1 MIKNICRFLL
11 LGLFLPWSAQ
21 AWELSGT
28 KQLALTT
35 RDGQSLV
42 IGTVTF
48 TPHGDGSD
56 FTLNLDLDRFKD
68 YFLSMREF
76 KCLDGQDE
84 VQCYVPYPY
93 AHPRTVSATNLQW
106 LEHSLLFFYKTPT
119 EFGAKLWNGLYYQ
132 LHMTEQGLVGIPAL
146 VDLNQISSPPA
157 DLTKPPFQ
165 AADQGDLAPGTRW
178 FSGLTIR

>member
-1 MIKNICRFLL
+1 MKHTVCRLL
-11 LGLFLPWSAQ
+11 ILGLLLPWSAE
-21 AWELSGT
+21 AWDLNGT

-48 TPHGDGSD
+48 TPHGDDAD
-56 FTLNLDLDRFKD
+56 FKVALDLPRFKD

-93 AHPRTVSATNLQW
+93 AHPQSVSATHLEW

-119 EFGAKLWNGLYYQ
+119 EFGAKLWNGLYYP
-132 LHMTEQGLVGIPAL
+132 LHMTDQGLVGSPAL
-146 VDLNQISSPPA
+146 VDLNQISAPPA
-157 DLTKPPFQ
+157 DLSKPPFGP
-165 AADQGDLAPGTRW
+165 ADQGELAPGTRW
-178 FSGLTIR
+178 FTGLTIR